1 METRG
6 EGRGAAWALGRRVDL
21 GPVDG
26 SVAVEKARVVCE
38 LLEEANNISSKNK
51 KQTIV
56 FIKF

>member
-26 SVAVEKARVVCE
+26 SVAIDKARVAKSGGRYLWTVR
-38 LLEEANNISSKNK
+38 L
-51 KQTIV
+51 
-56 FIKF
+56 